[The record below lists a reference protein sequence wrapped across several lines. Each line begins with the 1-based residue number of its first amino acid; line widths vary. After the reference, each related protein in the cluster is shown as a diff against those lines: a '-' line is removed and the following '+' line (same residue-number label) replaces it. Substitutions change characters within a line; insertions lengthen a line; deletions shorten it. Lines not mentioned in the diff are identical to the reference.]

1 MISHICLYLDHKK
14 VCVCENI
21 IKHHHT
27 PFSKLCY
34 ERGTMLIIDRLDLNS
49 YRKAPKHFLGK
60 YLRPPT
66 SMLTIIP
73 FFYVGV
79 SKRVNIST
87 DFTVNL
93 NFRVENK
100 SRKVQLQVDS
110 RSLEYKLFTSEVN
123 VLSLE
128 AYRGLVFLIA
138 RKCAQLTASSGSSHK
153 LVSDS

>member
-34 ERGTMLIIDRLDLNS
+34 ERGMILIIDRLDLNS
-49 YRKAPKHFLGK
+49 YRKASKHFLGK
-60 YLRPPT
+60 TPT

-73 FFYVGV
+73 FFYIGV

-87 DFTVNL
+87 DFSVNL

-110 RSLEYKLFTSEVN
+110 RSLKYKLFTSEVN

-128 AYRGLVFLIA
+128 AYGGLVFVIA